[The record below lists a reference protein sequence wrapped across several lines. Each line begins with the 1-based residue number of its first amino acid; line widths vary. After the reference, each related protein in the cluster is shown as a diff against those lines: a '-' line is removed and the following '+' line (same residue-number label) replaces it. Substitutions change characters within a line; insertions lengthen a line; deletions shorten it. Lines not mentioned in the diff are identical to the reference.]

1 MQARFR
7 RRLPPYYHTNARRT
21 WRLEQIWIEAHALEN
36 RTRLQA
42 LASIGLQQSPDLLGR
57 HVITLELRKVCFSLK
72 AIADEHGCE
81 SPEPGPQ
88 ALEEGLAIPVGSGT
102 DCTRTADARAATQK
116 ILRDMAQNMKVWF
129 A

>member
-42 LASIGLQQSPDLLGR
+42 LASFGLQQSPDLLGR

-88 ALEEGLAIPVGSGT
+88 ALEAGLHPSGERHGLHTHGRREGRHA
-102 DCTRTADARAATQK
+102 
-116 ILRDMAQNMKVWF
+116 
-129 A
+129 

>member
-42 LASIGLQQSPDLLGR
+42 LAPIGLQQSPDLLRR
-57 HVITLELRKVCFSLK
+57 HVIIVELREVCFSLK
-72 AIADEHGCE
+72 AIAGEHGCE

-88 ALEEGLAIPVGSGT
+88 ALEEGLHLESGGGFVRGIPVL
-102 DCTRTADARAATQK
+102 A
-116 ILRDMAQNMKVWF
+116 LRRRHGGRG
-129 A
+129 

>member
-42 LASIGLQQSPDLLGR
+42 LAPIGLQQSPDLLRR
-57 HVITLELRKVCFSLK
+57 HVIIVELREVCFTVK
-72 AIADEHGCE
+72 AVGVEHGCV
-81 SPEPGPQ
+81 SPEPGAQ
-88 ALEEGLAIPVGSGT
+88 ALEEGLHPCVEWHGAH
-102 DCTRTADARAATQK
+102 TQDRREDGEAK
-116 ILRDMAQNMKVWF
+116 ILSRDMAPSRAKSC
-129 A
+129 